1 MSIEDVG
8 YLLEHSEVDSST
20 FFVDSSKRDQ
30 QVWPTPSEFSV
41 SFEEPFKL
49 VTGIDV
55 LDASIPGTMY
65 TIDNGCDT
73 FVVGKVSCPSGTS
86 TDIQEIF
93 AEMQHIPLFRWH
105 MTQMHNSDV
114 IVCGS
119 TAWQGLDAG
128 SLQAASPML
137 TTTIPSD
144 QSPLMRIA
152 IVSTIVDSVP
162 VYSNEYDQYTQ
173 VATYTTFTV
182 GAQKYCFMTSLAGPE
197 VVTAASEG
205 RLYVRSDM
213 TLVMYDFYYVD
224 TYVQQELRDAIL
236 YDFEIMTTILTLEH
250 SNYDINTL
258 LVQLST
264 LLSSS
269 NINVSTSTSG
279 SVEMA
284 SKYKFYS
291 ANEFFFDMGRSNCK
305 HVLGFDMIA
314 ADVDINSKYRRLN
327 VDGLPRLFRSVY
339 NADTDN
345 HVLIGPGLV
354 DVSGIR
360 YLLLRCPEIEQHM
373 PTSARSSDPGVG
385 MFKLAG
391 TNDIT
396 HLRFDFISI
405 TKKPIH
411 PIGRLTRM
419 TFKFETPDG
428 RLYDFKGINLQM
440 LMLVKFLSPG
450 TSRSRT
456 RFTKSI
462 LNPEYSPDY
471 LQYMIRTLQR
481 SMLEYN
487 HDSDSDVDV
496 ESNSDSD

>member
-8 YLLEHSEVDSST
+8 YLLEHSEIDSST
-20 FFVDSSKRDQ
+20 FFVDSSKRDRH
-30 QVWPTPSEFSV
+30 VWPTPSEFSLA
-41 SFEEPFKL
+41 FEEPFKL

-65 TIDNGCDT
+65 TIDRGCDS
-73 FVVGKVSCPSGTS
+73 FVVGNVSCPSGTP
-86 TDIQEIF
+86 TDV
-93 AEMQHIPLFRWH
+93 QHIFTELQYVPLFRWH
-105 MTQMHNSDV
+105 MSQMHNSDV

-119 TAWQGLDAG
+119 TAWQGLDES
-128 SLQAASPML
+128 SLQAASPMV
-137 TTTIPSD
+137 TTIPDD
-144 QSPLMRIA
+144 QSPLMRVA
-152 IVSTIVDSVP
+152 VVSTIVDNVP
-162 VYSNEYDQYTQ
+162 VYSNEYNQYTQ
-173 VATYTTFTV
+173 VATYTSFTV
-182 GAQKYCFMTSLAGPE
+182 GPHKYCFMTSLVGPE
-197 VVTAASEG
+197 VVSAASEG
-205 RLYVRSDM
+205 RLHVRSDM

-224 TYVQQELRDAIL
+224 TYVQQELRDALL
-236 YDFEIMTTILTLEH
+236 YEVEIMTTVITLEH
-250 SNYDINTL
+250 GNYDIHTL
-258 LVQLST
+258 LVQLSQ

-269 NINVSTSTSG
+269 SINVSTSTSG
-279 SVEMA
+279 SVDVA

-291 ANEFFFDMGRSNCK
+291 PNEFFFDMGRSNCK
-305 HVLGFDMIA
+305 HVIGFDMLA
-314 ADVDINSKYRRLN
+314 ADIDINSKYRKLS

-345 HVLIGPGLV
+345 HILIGPGVV

-419 TFKFETPDG
+419 TFRFETPNG
-428 RLYDFKGINLQM
+428 SLYDFKGINLQM

-450 TSRSRT
+450 MSRSRT
-456 RFTKSI
+456 RFTKSL

-471 LQYMIRTLQR
+471 LQYMVRNLQR

-487 HDSDSDVDV
+487 NDSDVDSDSD
-496 ESNSDSD
+496 